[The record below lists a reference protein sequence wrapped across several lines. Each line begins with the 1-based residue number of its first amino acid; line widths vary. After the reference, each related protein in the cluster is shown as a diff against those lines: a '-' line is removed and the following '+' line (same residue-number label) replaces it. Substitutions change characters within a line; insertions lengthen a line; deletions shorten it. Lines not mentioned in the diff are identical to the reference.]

1 MKQRIK
7 LYVYHANEDD
17 PRKCTARKLARFGFV
32 KLERNIRR
40 LSRNKV
46 LLNPLA
52 EKTLSKEDLDLA
64 YRNGLLALDCSWK
77 NVDKSFE
84 YLDKINHS
92 RALPFLLAA
101 NPVNYGKP
109 FKLTT
114 LEAFAASL
122 YILGEVEYATEL
134 LNLYKW
140 GKQFLILNK
149 EPLDEYRKAGNS
161 LEIIK
166 IMHQYI
172 LKKDFS

>member
-1 MKQRIK
+1 M
-7 LYVYHANEDD
+7 YVYHTGEDD

-32 KLERNIRR
+32 KLEKNIRR
-40 LSRNKV
+40 LPRNLV

-52 EKTLSKEDLDLA
+52 EKSLSREDLKIA
-64 YRNGLLALDCSWK
+64 ERNGLLALDCSWK
-77 NVDKSFE
+77 TVDTSFE
-84 YLDKINHS
+84 YLDRINYS

-122 YILGEVEYATEL
+122 YILGEQDYAMDL

-140 GKQFLILNK
+140 APNFLVLNEK
-149 EPLDEYRKAGNS
+149 PLNEYKSAKNS
-161 LEIIK
+161 SEVVEIMK
-166 IMHQYI
+166 HY
-172 LKKDFS
+172 L